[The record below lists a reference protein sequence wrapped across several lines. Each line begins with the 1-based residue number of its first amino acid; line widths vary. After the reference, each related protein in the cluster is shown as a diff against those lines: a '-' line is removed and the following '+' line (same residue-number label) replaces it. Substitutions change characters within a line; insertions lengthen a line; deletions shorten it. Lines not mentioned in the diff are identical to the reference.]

1 MIETVSPCARVWQ
14 GWPLWEGGA
23 LEKKG
28 EPAQGGLHA
37 TCKLCLQVTKGG
49 PRLPAAVAGFAGPE
63 ERTWAGFAGPE
74 ERTWAGFAGP
84 EERTWGV
91 KGNSFQELLAVQLW
105 EEPSCSQSLLMET
118 WTGSSGSELPRAGGV
133 QPKMGANGQLDG
145 TSPV

>member
-49 PRLPAAVAGFAGPE
+49 PRLPAAV
-63 ERTWAGFAGPE
+63 
-74 ERTWAGFAGP
+74 AGFAGP